1 MLMLVALLVDFDD
14 FVIYPLYA
22 AMPPDEQLKVFQP
35 SPKGKR
41 KFVQSTNV
49 AETSVTISGI
59 KYGKICICSGVEG

>member
-1 MLMLVALLVDFDD
+1 MLILVALLVDFDD

-41 KFVQSTNV
+41 KFVLSTNV

-59 KYGKICICSGVEG
+59 KYGKILYMLGGI